1 METVGVGIV
10 GSAFAASLHADAYR
24 RCPYARVV
32 AAASKAPEE
41 LRQFCQ
47 RFDIP
52 HAYDDLGEMLAR
64 DDVQMVSI
72 CAPNFTHKELVL
84 TALAAGKDVVCEKPL
99 ATTTEDARAMV
110 KAAQAAGRKLFYAED
125 WVFAPALVRV
135 TELIGEG
142 AVGTVLYVKAK
153 ESHLGSHSIF
163 AQRREY
169 CGGGAMIH
177 LGIHAVGFCLALL
190 PDQVTEVWGAATGGG
205 EANLVHR
212 EYTGEDWAVGLLT
225 FAGGTRA
232 LVEGNYVTVG
242 GLDDIVEVYASDGVI
257 KVDLS
262 QGSPLR
268 VYSRPGF
275 AYAVEKADT
284 TTGWTR
290 PAVDELRNL
299 GYPDEIA
306 HFVDCVRRDQ
316 PAKRGVR
323 AEDGL
328 RALEVV
334 DAIYR
339 SAEGKR
345 AVLLPL
351 S

>member
-24 RCPYARVV
+24 RCAYAKVM
-32 AAASKAPEE
+32 AATSKAPEE
-41 LRQFCQ
+41 LRQFGR

-52 HAYDDLGEMLAR
+52 HVSDDLEGMLAR
-64 DDVQMVSI
+64 DDIQMVSI

-84 TALAAGKDVVCEKPL
+84 TALGAGKHVVCEKPL
-99 ATTTEDARAMV
+99 ATTVEDAKAMV
-110 KAAQAAGRKLFYAED
+110 TAARAAGRRLFYAED

-135 TELIGEG
+135 AELVGEG
-142 AVGTVLYVKAK
+142 AVGKVVYVKAK

-177 LGIHAVGFCLALL
+177 LGIHAVGFVLALL
-190 PDQVTEVWGAATGGG
+190 ADEVTEVWGAVTGGG
-205 EANLVHR
+205 GANLVHQD
-212 EYTGEDWAVGLLT
+212 YTGEDWAVGLLS
-225 FAGGTRA
+225 FAGGVRA

-242 GLDDIVEVYASDGVI
+242 GLDDIVEVYGSDGVI

-262 QGSPLR
+262 QGSPLN

-284 TTGWTR
+284 TKGWTR

-316 PAKRGVR
+316 PARRGVR

-334 DAIYR
+334 HAIYR

-345 AVLLPL
+345 VVQFSP

>member
-1 METVGVGIV
+1 MEKVGVGIV
-10 GSAFAASLHADAYR
+10 GSAFAAGLHADAYR
-24 RCPYARVV
+24 RCPYATLIAVS
-32 AAASKAPEE
+32 SKAPEE
-41 LRQFCQ
+41 LRQFCS
-47 RFDIP
+47 RFAIP
-52 HAYDDLGEMLAR
+52 HVYDELGEMLAR
-64 DDVQMVSI
+64 EDIQLVSI

-84 TALAAGKDVVCEKPL
+84 AALGAGKHVICEKPL
-99 ATTTEDARAMV
+99 ATTVEDAKAMV
-110 KAAQAAGRKLFYAED
+110 KAASAAGRRLFYAED

-135 TELIGEG
+135 VELIAEG
-142 AVGTVLYVKAK
+142 AVGKVVYVKAK
-153 ESHLGSHSIF
+153 ETHLGSHSPF

-177 LGIHAVGFCLALL
+177 LGIHAIGFCLALL
-190 PDQVTEVWGAATGGG
+190 DDDVTEVWGGVTGGG
-205 EANLVHR
+205 EANLVHQD
-212 EYTGEDWAVGLLT
+212 YTGEDWALGLLT
-225 FAGGTRA
+225 FAGGVRA

-242 GLDDIVEVYASDGVI
+242 GLDDIVEVYGSDGVI

-262 QGSPLR
+262 QGSPLN

-284 TTGWTR
+284 TKGWTR

-306 HFVDCVRRDQ
+306 HFVDCVRREE

-334 DAIYR
+334 QAIYR
-339 SAEGKR
+339 SAEEKR
-345 AVLLPL
+345 VVRL
-351 S
+351 SPR